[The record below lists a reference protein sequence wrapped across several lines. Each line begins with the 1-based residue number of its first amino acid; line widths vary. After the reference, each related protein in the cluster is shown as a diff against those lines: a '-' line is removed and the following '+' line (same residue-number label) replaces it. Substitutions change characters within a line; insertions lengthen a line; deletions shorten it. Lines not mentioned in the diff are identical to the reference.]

1 MRLLIAAIGR
11 HKNVP
16 EAALI
21 EDYAARLRHG
31 GRAVGFLSF
40 DIAEIDAPKVA
51 DGRRRTARE
60 WELLSGATPAGARKI
75 VLDERGKAMSS
86 EAFATHIRGW
96 RDEGAPAAAF
106 LIGGADGHGDTAR
119 KEADLLLAFGPWT
132 WPHMLARAML
142 CEQLYRAMT
151 ILSGH
156 PYHRA

>member
-1 MRLLIAAIGR
+1 MRLIIAAIGR
-11 HKNVP
+11 HRNFP

-21 EDYAARLRHG
+21 DDYAARLRLG
-31 GRAVGFLSF
+31 GRVVGFLGF
-40 DIAEIDAPKVA
+40 DIVEIEAPKIA
-51 DGRRRTARE
+51 DPGRRAARE
-60 WELLSGATPAGARKI
+60 SELLSAAVPQGAKRI
-75 VLDERGKAMSS
+75 ILDERGKALQS
-86 EAFATHIRGW
+86 EAFARQIESW

-106 LIGGADGHGDTAR
+106 LIGGAGGHSDAAR
-119 KEADLLLAFGPWT
+119 KGADLLLAFGPQT

>member
-31 GRAVGFLSF
+31 GRGVGFLGF
-40 DIAEIDAPKVA
+40 DIDEIDAPKIA
-51 DGRRRTARE
+51 DPRRRAARE
-60 WELLSGATPAGARKI
+60 WELLSAAVPEGAKRVI
-75 VLDERGKAMSS
+75 LDERGKAVSS
-86 EAFATHIRGW
+86 EAFANLIASW
-96 RDEGAPAAAF
+96 RDAGVPAAAF
-106 LIGGADGHGDTAR
+106 LIGGADGHSEPAR
-119 KEADLLLAFGPWT
+119 KSADLLLAFGPQT

-156 PYHRA
+156 PYHRV

>member
-11 HKNVP
+11 HKNAP

-21 EDYAARLRHG
+21 DDYAARLRHG
-31 GRAVGFLSF
+31 GRAVGLPGFEILEIEAPR
-40 DIAEIDAPKVA
+40 IADP
-51 DGRRRTARE
+51 RRRAARE
-60 WELLSGATPAGARKI
+60 WELLVEAAPTGAKRI
-75 VLDERGKAMSS
+75 VLDERGKPLASA
-86 EAFATHIRGW
+86 AFAAEIGRW

-106 LIGGADGHGDTAR
+106 LIGGADGHADAAR
-119 KEADLLLAFGPWT
+119 KAADLVLAFGPQT